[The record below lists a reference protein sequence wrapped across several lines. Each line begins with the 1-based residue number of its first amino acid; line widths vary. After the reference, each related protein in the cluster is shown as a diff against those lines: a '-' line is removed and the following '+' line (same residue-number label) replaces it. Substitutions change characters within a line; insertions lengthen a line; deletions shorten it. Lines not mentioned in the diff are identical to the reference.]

1 MVLLNFSWTGE
12 NNTGSA
18 TFTLAQEYKFKNL
31 YLKDI
36 KYNIRNEILQ
46 EAIDKSTANAGLS
59 TISPVIT
66 SALAV
71 KMDFLDTKDCVLYAL
86 DDGTTPPGPGTPSLN
101 DPIQI
106 TGLVP
111 FGHAGSLDAS
121 EGFSDYAT
129 ISHSYPYHLINN
141 RPQTWESGKQL
152 TFTLY
157 YRDVQT
163 DGVIKNWALM
173 SGTTNAFSDICDIDI
188 TLQLE

>member
-18 TFTLAQEYKFKNL
+18 TFTLTQEYKFKNL

-36 KYNIRNEILQ
+36 KYNIRNEVLQ
-46 EAIDKSTANAGLS
+46 EQVDKTTANTGLS

-66 SALAV
+66 SSLAV

-86 DDGTTPPGPGTPSLN
+86 DDGQTPPGPGTPSLN
-101 DPIQI
+101 DPIQL

-111 FGHAGSLDAS
+111 FGHAGSLDAT

-141 RPQTWESGKQL
+141 RPQTWESGKTL
-152 TFTLY
+152 TFDLY
-157 YRDVQT
+157 FRDVQT

>member
-18 TFTLAQEYKFKNL
+18 TFTLTQEYKFKNL

-36 KYNIRNEILQ
+36 KYNIRNEVLQ
-46 EAIDKSTANAGLS
+46 EQVDKTTANTGLS
-59 TISPVIT
+59 TISPVIS

-86 DDGTTPPGPGTPSLN
+86 DDGQTPPGPGTPALN
-101 DPIQI
+101 DPIQL

-111 FGHAGSLDAS
+111 FGHAGSLDAT

-141 RPQTWESGKQL
+141 RPQTWESGKTL
-152 TFTLY
+152 TFDLY
-157 YRDVQT
+157 FRDVQT